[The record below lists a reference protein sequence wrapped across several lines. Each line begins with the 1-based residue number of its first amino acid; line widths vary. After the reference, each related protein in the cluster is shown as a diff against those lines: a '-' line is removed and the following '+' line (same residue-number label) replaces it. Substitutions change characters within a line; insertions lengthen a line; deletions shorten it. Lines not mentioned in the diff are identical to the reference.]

1 MPMNALSIMT
11 RAMRATSLQA
21 GSLSAMTLLCAA
33 VAALP
38 VVANAQAQAFPTKP
52 IRVIL
57 PFGPGSIS
65 DGVTRFLAERVNK
78 SLGTTLLIE
87 YKAGAN
93 GSIGAREAARA
104 APDGYTIIVS
114 SNSAHAA
121 NIHLYKELG
130 YDPVKDFIPITGLT
144 RNPHLVVV
152 RSTLPVNNIA
162 EFVAY
167 GKANPGKL
175 VWGTGNT
182 GSLANAS
189 MLLSK
194 AGLTGLRV
202 NYKSQPQALTDL
214 LAGRLDFMTID
225 YFNVAEHLKAGTL
238 RAIGVTS
245 TTRLRAV
252 PDVPPVSDTIPGF
265 EVIGW
270 IAVFAP
276 AGVPP
281 DIVAKLNGAFT
292 DALRSS
298 EVVDFMEKQG
308 MQSFPTTPAELGAFQ
323 RQQIV
328 QWGEMLTLGGV
339 EKE

>member
-1 MPMNALSIMT
+1 MTMNTRSNLARVIPALF
-11 RAMRATSLQA
+11 
-21 GSLSAMTLLCAA
+21 CAA

-38 VVANAQAQAFPTKP
+38 IAAHAQAQAFPTKP
-52 IRVIL
+52 IRLIV
-57 PFGPGSIS
+57 PFGAGAIS
-65 DGVTRFLAERVNK
+65 DGVARFVAERAGK
-78 SLGTTLLIE
+78 SLGTTFIIDN
-87 YKAGAN
+87 KAGAN

-104 APDGYTIIVS
+104 APDGYTLIVS

-121 NIHLYKELG
+121 NVHLYKELG
-130 YDPVKDFIPITGLT
+130 YDPVKDFVPITGLT
-144 RNPHLVVV
+144 RNPHLLVV
-152 RSTLPVNNIA
+152 RSTLPVNTVA
-162 EFVAY
+162 EFIAY

-175 VWGTGNT
+175 NWGTGNT
-182 GSLANAS
+182 GSLANGA
-189 MLLSK
+189 LILSK
-194 AGLTGLRV
+194 AGITGLRV

-225 YFNVAEHLKAGTL
+225 YFNVVEHLKAGTL

-245 TTRLRAV
+245 TTRLGAV
-252 PDVPPVSDTIPGF
+252 PNVPPVSDTIPGY

-270 IAVFAP
+270 IALFAP
-276 AGVPP
+276 AGTPP
-281 DIVAKLNGAFT
+281 DIVAKLNKAFT
-292 DALRSS
+292 DVLRSP

-323 RQQIV
+323 KQQIV